1 MAKRSSDPRVAYPE
15 VKIQV
20 RDLVR
25 VVDIVVP
32 FAHGD
37 QYSGKIRFIVPQWIN
52 RHKRP
57 VSDAPSSGMPWKSQA
72 KFKDGTVWG
81 L

>member
-20 RDLVR
+20 SDLVP
-25 VVDIVVP
+25 VVDTVVP
-32 FAHGD
+32 LPHGG
-37 QYSGKIRFIVPQWIN
+37 QYPSRIRCIMPQGIKGTGDPQQRYATGESGKF
-52 RHKRP
+52 
-57 VSDAPSSGMPWKSQA
+57 S
-72 KFKDGTVWG
+72 DGTVWG